1 MDSCHWLQVWDSNPQ
16 LQGYEPC
23 ELAAVL
29 TCQRAAELKGKM
41 PGCVKGRDVCKTHRN
56 RRRRTR
62 QEQLKD
68 DLLPAA

>member
-1 MDSCHWLQVWDSNPQ
+1 MDSCHWLQVWDSNPR

-41 PGCVKGRDVCKTHRN
+41 PGCVKGMFVKLIEIGEG
-56 RRRRTR
+56 TR
-62 QEQLKD
+62 GKSN
-68 DLLPAA
+68 

>member
-1 MDSCHWLQVWDSNPQ
+1 MDSCHWLQVWDSNPR

-41 PGCVKGRDVCKTHRN
+41 PGCVKGMFVEHIEVGEGARGKSN
-56 RRRRTR
+56 
-62 QEQLKD
+62 
-68 DLLPAA
+68 

>member
-1 MDSCHWLQVWDSNPQ
+1 MDSCRWLQVWDSNPR

-41 PGCVKGRDVCKTHRN
+41 PGCAERDVCRTHRS